1 MVTEMNNL
9 ENQSTLVRRL
19 GEFLIRYG
27 LVLVLGWIGA
37 MKFTAYEAAGIKA
50 LVETSPF
57 MSWMYKVFSLQAT
70 SNIIGVAEI
79 TAAVLIAIR
88 PISAKLSA
96 IGSVL
101 AVLTFLATLTF
112 LFSLPGWE
120 QSLGGFPALSGSGGF
135 LLKDTVLLGAALF
148 TLGDSLT
155 AADIYSATFAAMFRP
170 LPGAQCAMEG
180 STRAAFEFCD
190 AATLDALD
198 PVLFEHRDAM
208 YRDHLELPLAL

>member
-1 MVTEMNNL
+1 MVTEINNL
-9 ENQSTLVRRL
+9 ENQNALIRRL

-37 MKFTAYEAAGIKA
+37 MKFTAYEAEGIKT

-57 MSWMYKVFSLQAT
+57 MSWMYKVFSIQAT
-70 SNIIGVAEI
+70 SNIIGSAEI

-88 PISAKLSA
+88 PLSAKLSA
-96 IGSVL
+96 VGSVL
-101 AVLTFLATLTF
+101 AVCTFLATLTF

-120 QSLGGFPALSGSGGF
+120 KSLGGFPALSGSGGF

-155 AADIYSATFAAMFRP
+155 
-170 LPGAQCAMEG
+170 EKK
-180 STRAAFEFCD
+180 
-190 AATLDALD
+190 
-198 PVLFEHRDAM
+198 
-208 YRDHLELPLAL
+208 

>member
-1 MVTEMNNL
+1 MITEVNNL
-9 ENQSTLVRRL
+9 ENQSSLVRRL

-37 MKFTAYEAAGIKA
+37 MKFTAYEAEGIKT

-57 MSWMYKVFSLQAT
+57 MSWMYRVFSLQAT

-88 PISAKLSA
+88 PLSARLSA

-148 TLGDSLT
+148 TLGDSL
-155 AADIYSATFAAMFRP
+155 
-170 LPGAQCAMEG
+170 MENK
-180 STRAAFEFCD
+180 
-190 AATLDALD
+190 
-198 PVLFEHRDAM
+198 
-208 YRDHLELPLAL
+208 

>member
-1 MVTEMNNL
+1 MEHTE
-9 ENQSTLVRRL
+9 SKTSAWIGAL
-19 GEFLIRYG
+19 GAFLLRYG

-37 MKFTAYEAAGIKA
+37 MKFTAYEAEGIKP

-57 MSWMYKVFSLQAT
+57 MSWMYKFLSIQAT
-70 SNIIGVAEI
+70 SNLFGFAEI

-120 QSLGGFPALSGSGGF
+120 KSLGGFPALSGSGGF
-135 LLKDTVLLGAALF
+135 LLKDVVLLGAALF
-148 TLGDSLT
+148 TLGESLT
-155 AADIYSATFAAMFRP
+155 TKS
-170 LPGAQCAMEG
+170 PGSPGPA
-180 STRAAFEFCD
+180 
-190 AATLDALD
+190 
-198 PVLFEHRDAM
+198 
-208 YRDHLELPLAL
+208 

>member
-1 MVTEMNNL
+1 MVNETAATRNAGAIKK
-9 ENQSTLVRRL
+9 L

-37 MKFTAYEAAGIKA
+37 MKFTAYEAAGIQG
-50 LVETSPF
+50 LVASSPL

-79 TAAVLIAIR
+79 TAALLIAIR
-88 PISAKLSA
+88 PVSARLSA

-101 AVLTFLATLTF
+101 AVCTFLATLTF

-120 QSLGGFPALSGSGGF
+120 KSLGGFPALSGSGGF

-155 AADIYSATFAAMFRP
+155 
-170 LPGAQCAMEG
+170 GKKQ
-180 STRAAFEFCD
+180 
-190 AATLDALD
+190 
-198 PVLFEHRDAM
+198 
-208 YRDHLELPLAL
+208 

>member
-1 MVTEMNNL
+1 MVTEINNL
-9 ENQSTLVRRL
+9 ENQSALVRRV

-88 PISAKLSA
+88 PLSAKLSA
-96 IGSVL
+96 VGSVL
-101 AVLTFLATLTF
+101 AVFTFLATLTF

-120 QSLGGFPALSGSGGF
+120 KSLGGFPALSGSGGF

-148 TLGDSLT
+148 TLGDSL
-155 AADIYSATFAAMFRP
+155 A
-170 LPGAQCAMEG
+170 GKKQ
-180 STRAAFEFCD
+180 
-190 AATLDALD
+190 
-198 PVLFEHRDAM
+198 
-208 YRDHLELPLAL
+208 